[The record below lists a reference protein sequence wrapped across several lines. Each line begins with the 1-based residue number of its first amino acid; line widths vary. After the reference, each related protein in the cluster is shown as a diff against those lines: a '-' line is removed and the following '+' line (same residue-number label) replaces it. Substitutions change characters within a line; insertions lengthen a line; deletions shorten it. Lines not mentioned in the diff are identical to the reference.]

1 MKHTIYKLKMFLKQL
16 FCNHNY
22 VKISWYQE
30 EDKHRNERYAVRI
43 YGCNRCGKQIKVDGR
58 YDPYF

>member
-1 MKHTIYKLKMFLKQL
+1 MFLKQL
-16 FCNHNY
+16 FCKHEY

-30 EDKHRNERYAVRI
+30 EDKYRNERYAIRI
-43 YGCNRCGKQIKVDGR
+43 YGCNKCGKQIKVDGR

>member
-1 MKHTIYKLKMFLKQL
+1 MKHLAHVLTRFFKQL
-16 FCNHNY
+16 LCKHEY

-43 YGCNRCGKQIKVDGR
+43 YSCKKCGKQIKVDGR